1 MSEMLPK
8 GWNTTELE
16 NLCSIR
22 TGKLDVNA
30 GNPNGKY
37 FFFTCAQEIYRIDKY
52 AFEGK
57 AILVAGNG
65 FFNAKY
71 YDGKFN
77 AYQRTYVLQ
86 NFPINER
93 YLFFYISYS
102 LDLITKENRGST
114 IKYIRLGDLA
124 NHPVTLPPLNEQ
136 KRIVAKLDKI
146 MPRIDSVKA
155 RLDRVPTIIKRFRQS
170 VLTAAITGKLTEKW
184 REEHSEVESADNL
197 ALGILPNKLKDSYL
211 NVFEETQYSDL
222 PTNWVY
228 APLVNLGKIQGGG
241 TPSKS
246 NLNYWKGNIPWISP
260 KDMKVDRISSGR
272 YFISKKALD
281 SSSANLI
288 PQKSILF
295 VIRGMILAHTF
306 PVAITQNE
314 VTINQD
320 MKGITP
326 CSAINPEYLFLVFK
340 SIQGN
345 VLSYIREATHG
356 TLRLAN
362 AFITNFCFPHPAHR
376 RAKRNN
382 PPSRQT
388 LRPCRQT

>member
-1 MSEMLPK
+1 
-8 GWNTTELE
+8 
-16 NLCSIR
+16 
-22 TGKLDVNA
+22 
-30 GNPNGKY
+30 
-37 FFFTCAQEIYRIDKY
+37 
-52 AFEGK
+52 
-57 AILVAGNG
+57 
-65 FFNAKY
+65 
-71 YDGKFN
+71 
-77 AYQRTYVLQ
+77 
-86 NFPINER
+86 
-93 YLFFYISYS
+93 
-102 LDLITKENRGST
+102 
-114 IKYIRLGDLA
+114 
-124 NHPVTLPPLNEQ
+124 
-136 KRIVAKLDKI
+136 
-146 MPRIDSVKA
+146 
-155 RLDRVPTIIKRFRQS
+155 
-170 VLTAAITGKLTEKW
+170 
-184 REEHSEVESADNL
+184 
-197 ALGILPNKLKDSYL
+197 LPNKLKDSYL

-222 PTNWVY
+222 PTKWVY

-272 YFISKKALD
+272 YFISKNALD

-326 CSAINPEYLFLVFK
+326 CSATNPEYLFLVFK

-356 TLRLAN
+356 TLRLEMLLLQTF
-362 AFITNFCFPHPAHR
+362 AFPLPPIEEQNEIIRQVDKLFALADKLESHYQK
-376 RAKRNN
+376 AKTHVDKLSQSILAKAFRGELAPQDPNDE
-382 PPSRQT
+382 SAEKLLERIIAEKAKMEGGIKKAGGRKKET
-388 LRPCRQT
+388 K